1 MRKKGVIKYK
11 WQIALM
17 TLVFF
22 CLSLVPFPNGFVDV
36 LAETILKSPIINSDG
51 TVTFNYQGNGT
62 ESTVKVK
69 GEFSNW
75 NTIDME
81 KGENDIWTI
90 NVEGISGI
98 NQYGIVTWS
107 SDTVDQELGDWQGDP
122 LNSYKKA
129 DNPAVVVNPQVS
141 NGSVTLYYLGNGT
154 ETRVAVKGSFDED
167 WGVLHEMTNESSSN
181 IWSVTID
188 VEKGNYEYG
197 IVTWSPETADQE
209 WGDWQ
214 GDPLNPKHSEEGN
227 FTSNALLTVGEGS
240 DTDLPNQQDKK
251 VVKVRFIKE
260 GETKYDNWGF
270 WTWYPGQNGKF
281 IEFDYVDKEGAYT
294 LLELPANVTE
304 GQLGI
309 IVKEGHG
316 WDNKATGNLEYEISE
331 LNNDN
336 NEIVVTYGDKE
347 NPKSVEQRAFIKE
360 YENIN
365 LNIHYKRSQKD
376 YDNWNLWT
384 WLDGADGEKVEF
396 TSEDSYG
403 KVATKVYKNLVND
416 TKLGFIVKRTEGDN
430 EWAEKDVENN
440 RFIDLRHVSSDG
452 TLDIYLS
459 QGKEAFS
466 YHSALVSKEITD
478 LDGQVNGDMLYHNTW
493 DSLYKYPFG
502 AVAKGTDVTVR
513 MHAQKGDLQY
523 ARVLVRN
530 TNTNRS
536 DLYNM
541 EKVSTIT
548 LHEEEVDIWE
558 GKFTPD
564 EIGVYGY
571 KFIAGDG
578 VKYYCEDGNEGKTGT
593 VGDKNGLFFQ
603 LTVYDKGY
611 KTPDW
616 MKEAVVYQIFPDRFN
631 NGDTSNDSA
640 KTNARGE
647 EPIEVQKSWNSLPD
661 NPRLGENNIDDIDG
675 AYSGDGI
682 WSNDFFGGDIKGI
695 QEKLD
700 YLKSLGVNTLYLN
713 PIAMAASNHKYD
725 ATDYKTLDPMFGTEK
740 DFKEFTSELKSR
752 GMHLIVDGVFN
763 HVGDDSIYFDR
774 YGKYNTVGAYEYWS
788 YVYDLMN
795 NEGIDQEVAMTKAE
809 EYFVESGQT
818 FSEEKWHLWFNIKN
832 SKVDVGTTNERYDYQ
847 GWWGYDSL
855 PEFKSLTKDEA
866 IELGLAKED
875 DEFVNKASEWN
886 NKELVNYIYKDEDSV
901 AKQWINWGA
910 DGWRL
915 DVANEVDTIFWNDF
929 RVEMKAHNENTLI
942 LGEIWDDASKYF
954 IGDQYDSVMNYRIR
968 AALIDYLKNGNA
980 TRLNDTLMAVYEDY
994 PEEAFYALMNLMGS
1008 HDVARAIYILGGGSD
1023 SSERAEL
1030 GSYDENLGKQRL
1042 KLAALFEFGYAGAPT
1057 IYYGDEAGVTGS
1069 KDPDCRRSYPWD
1081 NEDTSLIS
1089 FYESIGTIRKENKD
1103 LFSHGDLTT
1112 LYTGDEGVYVYGR
1125 SYKDN
1130 HAVVAINPT
1139 NTDAKVTVD
1148 LKEFTGN
1155 GTNFT
1160 DGLDSSYNVTVKD
1173 GKVEI
1178 TIPAMTGRMMTSTN
1192 VIKLPEAVKN
1202 VIGTEDN
1209 GKVTLKWDSVKEAK
1223 EYKVYSSS
1231 FKGSLQTEI
1240 KTVENTELTVEGLTN
1255 GNRLYFAVS
1264 VIDKDGNES
1273 PLTWSEELT
1282 PHSEIT
1288 WIGNLSDV
1296 EVKKVDISTAIN
1308 VSAEVY
1314 IENISNVDGV
1324 STGLVGRL
1332 LVKYPGDKDFTLVK
1346 GSYAGEVGDNDLFTA
1361 SFMANKAGQYEYKF
1375 EFTTKGSYGFNDKDS
1390 IKSTEV
1396 KTFELSAVDDGVPA
1410 EAIELETPE
1419 EQSGEVNLNWNVV
1432 GENNIALYEIVRD
1445 GVVIERIQ
1453 DGSIVS
1459 YKDTDVKNKTKYNYE
1474 IIAYTNGGNAIKSNS
1489 VSVTPDLV
1497 MVEVTFKLKAP
1508 SYTPLDATITMPGA
1522 MNGWDVGSWEMSR
1535 NGAVTTDWT
1544 YTISVLEGETI
1555 EYKYVKGG
1563 SWAQEALMNYSNPKA
1578 ANQSKYGCTTG
1589 EGGNEK
1595 VIVVNQ
1601 GDGKMLVENE
1611 VVRWK
1616 DMPVV
1621 VLDPSTGSYT
1631 KNETI
1636 TVRGNSMLDPNL
1648 TINGE
1653 SVVVDENGNFAY
1665 AVKLN
1670 VGKNDIAI
1678 HIEPTEENKNNPDIF
1693 NNNEE
1698 AIGFATKDLNLEI
1711 TRLEEGEEIPGPVIN
1726 AEDKIINL
1734 GDEFNPLDGV
1744 TAIDALGNDITEKIE
1759 VLENTVDTSK
1769 EGEYKVVYKVADDN
1783 GKEATREI
1791 KVTVTKNEEGKKP
1804 GIDIKHEEDNNK
1816 PGAIP
1821 KTGGTNVI
1829 YYIGIALILI
1839 AGGMYFTFKKKNIS

>member
-1 MRKKGVIKYK
+1 M
-11 WQIALM
+11 
-17 TLVFF
+17 
-22 CLSLVPFPNGFVDV
+22 
-36 LAETILKSPIINSDG
+36 
-51 TVTFNYQGNGT
+51 
-62 ESTVKVK
+62 
-69 GEFSNW
+69 
-75 NTIDME
+75 
-81 KGENDIWTI
+81 
-90 NVEGISGI
+90 
-98 NQYGIVTWS
+98 
-107 SDTVDQELGDWQGDP
+107 
-122 LNSYKKA
+122 
-129 DNPAVVVNPQVS
+129 VNLQVS

-154 ETRVAVKGSFDED
+154 ETRVAIKGYFDED

-270 WTWYPGQNGKF
+270 WTWYLGQNGKF

-309 IVKEGHG
+309 IVKECHG

-416 TKLGFIVKRTEGDN
+416 TKLGFIVKGTEGDN

-502 AVAKGTDVTVR
+502 VVAKGTDVTVR

-558 GKFTPD
+558 GTFTPD

-571 KFIAGDG
+571 KFIDGDG
-578 VKYYCEDGNEGKTGT
+578 DAVKYYCEDGNEGKTGT

-616 MKEAVVYQIFPDRFN
+616 MKEAVVYQIFPDIFN

-700 YLKSLGVNTLYLN
+700 YLQSLGVNTLYLN

-1069 KDPDCRRSYPWD
+1069 KDPDCRRSYPWG

-1112 LYTGDEGVYVYGR
+1112 LYTGDEDVYVYGR

-1160 DGLDSSYNVTVKD
+1160 DGLDSSYNVTVK
-1173 GKVEI
+1173 
-1178 TIPAMTGRMMTSTN
+1178 
-1192 VIKLPEAVKN
+1192 N
-1202 VIGTEDN
+1202 VIGTEGN
-1209 GKVTLKWDSVKEAK
+1209 GQVTLKWDSVKEAK

-1231 FKGSLQTEI
+1231 FKGILQTEI

-1273 PLTWSEELT
+1273 PLTWSEELI

-1314 IENISNVDGV
+1314 IENISNAEGV

-1453 DGSIVS
+1453 DASIVS

-1497 MVEVTFKLKAP
+1497 MVEVIFKLKAP

-1522 MNGWDVGSWEMSR
+1522 MNGWDVGYWEMSR

-1653 SVVVDENGNFAY
+1653 SVV
-1665 AVKLN
+1665 
-1670 VGKNDIAI
+1670 
-1678 HIEPTEENKNNPDIF
+1678 
-1693 NNNEE
+1693 
-1698 AIGFATKDLNLEI
+1698 
-1711 TRLEEGEEIPGPVIN
+1711 
-1726 AEDKIINL
+1726 
-1734 GDEFNPLDGV
+1734 
-1744 TAIDALGNDITEKIE
+1744 
-1759 VLENTVDTSK
+1759 
-1769 EGEYKVVYKVADDN
+1769 ADDN

-1839 AGGMYFTFKKKNIS
+1839 AGGMYFKFKKKNIS

>member
-22 CLSLVPFPNGFVDV
+22 CLSLVSFPNGFVDV

-62 ESTVKVK
+62 ESAVKVK

-107 SDTVDQELGDWQGDP
+107 SDTLDQELGDWQGDP
-122 LNSYKKA
+122 LNSYKKD

-578 VKYYCEDGNEGKTGT
+578 DVVKYYCEDGNEGKTGT

-647 EPIEVQKSWNSLPD
+647 EPIEVKKSWNSLPD

-700 YLKSLGVNTLYLN
+700 YLQSLGVNTLYLN

-1069 KDPDCRRSYPWD
+1069 KDPDCRRSYPWG

-1148 LKEFTGN
+1148 LKEFT
-1155 GTNFT
+1155 
-1160 DGLDSSYNVTVKD
+1160 
-1173 GKVEI
+1173 
-1178 TIPAMTGRMMTSTN
+1178 
-1192 VIKLPEAVKN
+1192 
-1202 VIGTEDN
+1202 
-1209 GKVTLKWDSVKEAK
+1209 
-1223 EYKVYSSS
+1223 
-1231 FKGSLQTEI
+1231 
-1240 KTVENTELTVEGLTN
+1240 
-1255 GNRLYFAVS
+1255 
-1264 VIDKDGNES
+1264 
-1273 PLTWSEELT
+1273 
-1282 PHSEIT
+1282 
-1288 WIGNLSDV
+1288 
-1296 EVKKVDISTAIN
+1296 
-1308 VSAEVY
+1308 
-1314 IENISNVDGV
+1314 
-1324 STGLVGRL
+1324 
-1332 LVKYPGDKDFTLVK
+1332 
-1346 GSYAGEVGDNDLFTA
+1346 
-1361 SFMANKAGQYEYKF
+1361 
-1375 EFTTKGSYGFNDKDS
+1375 
-1390 IKSTEV
+1390 
-1396 KTFELSAVDDGVPA
+1396 
-1410 EAIELETPE
+1410 
-1419 EQSGEVNLNWNVV
+1419 
-1432 GENNIALYEIVRD
+1432 
-1445 GVVIERIQ
+1445 
-1453 DGSIVS
+1453 
-1459 YKDTDVKNKTKYNYE
+1459 
-1474 IIAYTNGGNAIKSNS
+1474 
-1489 VSVTPDLV
+1489 
-1497 MVEVTFKLKAP
+1497 
-1508 SYTPLDATITMPGA
+1508 
-1522 MNGWDVGSWEMSR
+1522 
-1535 NGAVTTDWT
+1535 
-1544 YTISVLEGETI
+1544 
-1555 EYKYVKGG
+1555 
-1563 SWAQEALMNYSNPKA
+1563 
-1578 ANQSKYGCTTG
+1578 
-1589 EGGNEK
+1589 
-1595 VIVVNQ
+1595 
-1601 GDGKMLVENE
+1601 
-1611 VVRWK
+1611 
-1616 DMPVV
+1616 
-1621 VLDPSTGSYT
+1621 
-1631 KNETI
+1631 
-1636 TVRGNSMLDPNL
+1636 
-1648 TINGE
+1648 
-1653 SVVVDENGNFAY
+1653 
-1665 AVKLN
+1665 
-1670 VGKNDIAI
+1670 
-1678 HIEPTEENKNNPDIF
+1678 
-1693 NNNEE
+1693 
-1698 AIGFATKDLNLEI
+1698 
-1711 TRLEEGEEIPGPVIN
+1711 
-1726 AEDKIINL
+1726 
-1734 GDEFNPLDGV
+1734 
-1744 TAIDALGNDITEKIE
+1744 
-1759 VLENTVDTSK
+1759 
-1769 EGEYKVVYKVADDN
+1769 
-1783 GKEATREI
+1783 
-1791 KVTVTKNEEGKKP
+1791 
-1804 GIDIKHEEDNNK
+1804 
-1816 PGAIP
+1816 
-1821 KTGGTNVI
+1821 
-1829 YYIGIALILI
+1829 
-1839 AGGMYFTFKKKNIS
+1839 